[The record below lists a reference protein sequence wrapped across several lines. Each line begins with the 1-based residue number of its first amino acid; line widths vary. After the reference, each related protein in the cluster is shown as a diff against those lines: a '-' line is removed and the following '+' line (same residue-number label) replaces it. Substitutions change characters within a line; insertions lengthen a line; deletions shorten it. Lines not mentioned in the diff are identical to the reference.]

1 MYCFY
6 NSYDET
12 LFHIFYECD
21 RVKCLWSELV
31 QCFQNSLILPTL
43 TPQIAIFLIFDST
56 SNDSKQEIGLTI
68 SKKTIAFTKK

>member
-1 MYCFY
+1 MYSFY

-12 LFHIFYECD
+12 LFHILYECD

-43 TPQIAIFLIFDST
+43 TSQIAIFLIFDSI
-56 SNDSKQEIGLTI
+56 SNDSKQKIGLTI